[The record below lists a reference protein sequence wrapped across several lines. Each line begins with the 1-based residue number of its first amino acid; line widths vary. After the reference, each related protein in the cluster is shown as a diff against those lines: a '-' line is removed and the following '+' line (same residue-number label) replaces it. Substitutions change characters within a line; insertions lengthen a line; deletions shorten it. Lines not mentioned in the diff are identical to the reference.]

1 MSFDNVDLESLR
13 RRRSEKWTA
22 FPTDVLPSHMAEMD
36 FRLAPSIEEVVVA
49 AVQEGDVGYAPA
61 HSPLLAEAF
70 AAFAERRW
78 GWSVDPAGVVA
89 VPDVMVGVAEL
100 LRVLTPEGAGIV
112 INPPVYPPFYSVIAE
127 TGRRVVEVS
136 LLPADEPR
144 RLPLDAIRAAFRDGA
159 RSMLLCNPHN
169 PTGYVAQED
178 EVRDLGAIVSEHDAV
193 LLSDEI
199 HAPLT
204 MPGVAHV
211 PAASVVEDAI
221 TLTSA
226 TKAWNLAGMKCGLAV
241 AQSPHTREALD
252 RLPVDLHD
260 RVGLLG
266 VIASETA
273 FADGDEWLDELRI
286 YIAETR
292 RGLPDLL
299 GRHAPGVRSD
309 PAQATYL
316 AWLDFR
322 STGLGDD
329 PAAALVER
337 GRVALLPGPR
347 FGDAGRGFA
356 RLNLGTSYELV
367 EEAVRRIGRAL
378 RSEGTSL

>member
-1 MSFDNVDLESLR
+1 MSFDDVDLESLR

-22 FPTDVLPSHMAEMD
+22 FPPDVLPSHLAEMD
-36 FRLAPSIEEVVVA
+36 FPLAPPIEQVLVA
-49 AVQEGDVGYAPA
+49 AVHEGDVGYAPVDG
-61 HSPLLAEAF
+61 SGLAEAF

-78 GWSVDPAGVVA
+78 GWSLDPAGVLA

-100 LRVLTPEGAGIV
+100 LRVLTPEGAGVV

-127 TGRRVVEVS
+127 TGRRVVEVP
-136 LLPADEPR
+136 LLPPDEPP
-144 RLPLDAIRAAFRDGA
+144 RLPLDAIRAAFRAGA

-169 PTGYVAQED
+169 PTGYVAGEE
-178 EVRDLGAIVSEHDAV
+178 EVRELGAIVSEHGAV

-204 MPGVAHV
+204 MPGVSHV
-211 PAASVVEDAI
+211 PAAAIVGDAI

-226 TKAWNLAGMKCGLAV
+226 TKAWNLAGLKCGLAV
-241 AQSPHTREALD
+241 AQSPRTREALD
-252 RLPVDLHD
+252 RMPVDLHD

-273 FADGDEWLDELRI
+273 FAEGDEWLDELRC

-292 RGLPDLL
+292 RRLPDLL
-299 GRHAPGVRSD
+299 STHAPGVHTH

-329 PAAALVER
+329 PAAELLER
-337 GRVALLPGPR
+337 GRVSLLPGPH

-356 RLNLGTSYELV
+356 RLNLGTSQELV
-367 EEAVRRIGRAL
+367 EEAARRIGRAL
-378 RSEGTSL
+378 RS